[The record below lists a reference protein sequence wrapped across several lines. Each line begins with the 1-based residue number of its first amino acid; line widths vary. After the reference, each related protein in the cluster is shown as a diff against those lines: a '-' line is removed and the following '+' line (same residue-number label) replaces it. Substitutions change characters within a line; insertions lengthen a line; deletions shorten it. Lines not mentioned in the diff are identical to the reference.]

1 MTRPI
6 NLFEYEAIAKQQLEP
21 MVLDYYQSG
30 AGDEITLK
38 ENRLAINRY
47 RLRPRMLVD
56 VSQRNLTTTILG
68 QSLAVPILIAPMA
81 FQCLAHPEGEI
92 ATAQAAAGMAW

>member
-6 NLFEYEAIAKQQLEP
+6 NLFEYEAIAKQHLEP
-21 MVLDYYQSG
+21 MTLDYYQSG
-30 AGDEITLK
+30 AWDEITLR

-47 RLRPRMLVD
+47 QLRPRMLVD
-56 VSQRNLTTTILG
+56 VSQRDLTTTILG

-81 FQCLAHPEGEI
+81 FHCLAHPEGEI
-92 ATAQAAAGMAW
+92 ATAKAAA

>member
-6 NLFEYEAIAKQQLEP
+6 NLFEYETIAKQHLTP
-21 MVLDYYQSG
+21 MALDYYQSG
-30 AGDEITLK
+30 ARDEIILR

-47 RLRPRMLVD
+47 QLRPRMLEN
-56 VSQRNLTTTILG
+56 VSQRVLTTTILG
-68 QSLAVPILIAPMA
+68 QSLAMPILIAPMA

-92 ATAQAAAGMAW
+92 AIAQAAANK